1 MYEMLAM
8 EDQQSNVKLILES
21 IAFNVS
27 IKSLYCLEYLILSQF
42 IKVSEEGHS
51 ELISFSK

>member
-8 EDQQSNVKLILES
+8 EDQQSNVKLTLES
-21 IAFNVS
+21 KAFSVS
-27 IKSLYCLEYLILSQF
+27 IKSLFSLEYLIFSQF

-51 ELISFSK
+51 ELISF